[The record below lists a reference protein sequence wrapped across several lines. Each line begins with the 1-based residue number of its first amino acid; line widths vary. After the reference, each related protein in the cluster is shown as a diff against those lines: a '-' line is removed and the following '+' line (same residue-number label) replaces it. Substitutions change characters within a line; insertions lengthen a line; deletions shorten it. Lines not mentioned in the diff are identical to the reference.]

1 MGTKFA
7 NFVSNAQNWVGKHS
21 PELLIGL
28 GVSGSAASIGLA
40 IKGTKNALKAIEAKK
55 EELGAD
61 QLTRKETF
69 KVSWKYYVST
79 VIMFTTSAA
88 CIFGANSTHV
98 RRNAALATAYKVS
111 ETAFAE
117 YREKVIE
124 SMGER
129 KDSTIR
135 DLVSKKHIEENPV
148 KNSEVIITEKG
159 GTLCYDHL
167 SGRYFKSDIEQIK
180 RAVNELNRA
189 MMFDMGGYVSVNDFY
204 DELGLSHTKI
214 GDDLGWN
221 LDHGLI
227 DIHFGA
233 QIADDGNPCIVLD
246 YVIAPIRDYDRR
258 IR

>member
-1 MGTKFA
+1 
-7 NFVSNAQNWVGKHS
+7 
-21 PELLIGL
+21 
-28 GVSGSAASIGLA
+28 
-40 IKGTKNALKAIEAKK
+40 
-55 EELGAD
+55 
-61 QLTRKETF
+61 
-69 KVSWKYYVST
+69 
-79 VIMFTTSAA
+79 
-88 CIFGANSTHV
+88 
-98 RRNAALATAYKVS
+98 VS

-117 YREKVIE
+117 YREKVVE

-129 KDSTIR
+129 KDSAIR
-135 DLVSKKHIEENPV
+135 DLVSKKHIEENPM

-204 DELGLSHTKI
+204 DELNLSHTKI

-246 YVIAPIRDYDRR
+246 YVVAPIRDYDKR